1 MNKRYCVL
9 TVESESGN
17 FQVLSRF
24 LKKLGVEAL
33 RVHSLDDIRAALD
46 SGRPVFAAIIDVRG
60 QGAEVQD
67 YCRFLNEKGVPAL
80 VIFPGESFKGSRP
93 GYGCG
98 AKWVFKKPVIMR
110 ELADCIRTCLPNE
123 AR

>member
-1 MNKRYCVL
+1 MSKRYCVL

-80 VIFPGESFKGSRP
+80 VISPGESSGRSPP
-93 GYGCG
+93 GHGYG